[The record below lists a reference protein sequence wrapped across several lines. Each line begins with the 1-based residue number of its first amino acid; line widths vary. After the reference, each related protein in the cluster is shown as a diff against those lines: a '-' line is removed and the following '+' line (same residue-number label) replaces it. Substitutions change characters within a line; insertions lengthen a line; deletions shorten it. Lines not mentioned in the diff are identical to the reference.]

1 MNVTYPV
8 VDAEITRFCEGK
20 KAVLLLEEGQ
30 PNYLEQ
36 ALNTILRQHGGTAVL
51 AGKDVLPMAGE
62 YTTAVM
68 RDGLRAFLAAHRPD
82 ALDSQPPDAG
92 RDSANSP
99 HADAPAFSMA
109 VEQAARAS
117 NGASTSPPDHTGLKN
132 VVPARPAGFCTGCPE
147 RPVFSALTLAQ
158 ESLGERHIAGDIG
171 CHLFSILPPF
181 NLGATTMGY
190 GLGAASAAAFNVR
203 SPKRPI
209 AIMGDGGFWH
219 NGLSSGVG
227 NAVFNKYDGVILI
240 IDNYYTSATG
250 GQDILS
256 SRAFNRRRDTGH
268 PIEKAVRGV
277 GVDWVRRVDRTYDVT
292 RMRAV
297 IEEALTTP
305 APGPKVIIAQS
316 ECMLNRQRREKPLF
330 RKAVGAGRRAI
341 KERLGVDADVCNGD
355 HACIRLSGCPS
366 LTVRDSGDPLKEDP
380 VAYIDNS
387 CAGCGNCGEVAVSAI
402 LCPSFYKARVI
413 HNPGRWD
420 RLVQAMRQRVIR
432 HLQRRRQ
439 ARLDQ
444 IAI

>member
-1 MNVTYPV
+1 
-8 VDAEITRFCEGK
+8 
-20 KAVLLLEEGQ
+20 
-30 PNYLEQ
+30 
-36 ALNTILRQHGGTAVL
+36 
-51 AGKDVLPMAGE
+51 
-62 YTTAVM
+62 M
-68 RDGLRAFLAAHRPD
+68 RDGLHAFLARYRPD
-82 ALDSQPPDAG
+82 ALEAGTESLLLKEEESPAEPTLHAEQVTRKAGGTPGTDSPAH
-92 RDSANSP
+92 AN
-99 HADAPAFSMA
+99 D
-109 VEQAARAS
+109 QAATAAAPDYS
-117 NGASTSPPDHTGLKN
+117 NLKH
-132 VVPARPAGFCTGCPE
+132 VVPPRPAGFCTGCPE
-147 RPVFSALTLAQ
+147 RPIFSALTLAQ
-158 ESLGERHIAGDIG
+158 ETLGERHIAADIG

-203 SPKRPI
+203 SSKRPI

-240 IDNYYTSATG
+240 VDNYYTSATG

-256 SRAFNRRRDTGH
+256 SRAANRRRATGH
-268 PIEKAVRGV
+268 PIEQAVRGV

-316 ECMLNRQRREKPLF
+316 ECMLNRQRREKPIF
-330 RKAVGAGRRAI
+330 RKAVGAGQRAV

-387 CAGCGNCGEVAVSAI
+387 CAGCGNCGEVAVAAV
-402 LCPSFYKARVI
+402 LCPSFYKARII

-420 RLVQAMRQRVIR
+420 RFLHTLRRRIIGA
-432 HLQRRRQ
+432 LQRRRQ
-439 ARLDQ
+439 TRLDQ
-444 IAI
+444 VAI